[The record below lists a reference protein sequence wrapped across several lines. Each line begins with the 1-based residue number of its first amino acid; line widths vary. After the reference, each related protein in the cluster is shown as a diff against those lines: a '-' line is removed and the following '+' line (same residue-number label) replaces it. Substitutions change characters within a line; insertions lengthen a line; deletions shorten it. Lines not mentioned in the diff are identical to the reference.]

1 MVSLPEASESSEVL
15 TAAEPAIGSPD
26 NACATVAEPPEKR
39 RRTRVGF
46 DEVRIYEHDTALT
59 NDRIPS
65 TGGPSIGL
73 GSLRV
78 VTLHRMDSYDKQ
90 RDVERTGVRHI
101 DANERRKVL
110 STLHRCESVEACEES
125 NKLVQRWR
133 EESNQDPSSPR
144 VGEQPLA
151 QFHDDFH
158 PSKDPDALG
167 GSLPTSESQFD
178 SKDEIGIC
186 DLW

>member
-1 MVSLPEASESSEVL
+1 MDLIVGKTSARTTRGVLARSARELTMVSLPEASESSEVL

-101 DANERRKVL
+101 DASRRGGGWYLEVSL
-110 STLHRCESVEACEES
+110 
-125 NKLVQRWR
+125 RWFALAKGFR
-133 EESNQDPSSPR
+133 RFAEFSY
-144 VGEQPLA
+144 VGFVTCFLQPPL
-151 QFHDDFH
+151 
-158 PSKDPDALG
+158 
-167 GSLPTSESQFD
+167 
-178 SKDEIGIC
+178 
-186 DLW
+186 